1 MIFTEDVKRSLS
13 SPISSE
19 LPCGKYLKTDRAT
32 FRPLRNEFNVAQ
44 TALRKLAQ
52 NPDEAELDNLQEDNL
67 QAWKQLGASLKRTFE
82 TESRDI
88 ELIGWMLAVQ
98 LIVDNSVDGASNLIA
113 WLNELVENEWE
124 SLNPVLPQDKLKG
137 EGDEAQK
144 EQFEAK
150 VKAFFQICGDSEDS
164 SLLYA
169 PLLMLPLVGDITF
182 FQYQSAENKGGAAQ
196 LRQQATQALAS
207 QKSLVQ
213 ARTDNLAQLSKL
225 FVSVSECVN
234 KHTQPMLVKGVNFTF
249 ALSLI
254 SKVQSAITYLTGLT
268 PTQEHS
274 EPSNSQDSS
283 SQDNAQSMEIQAG
296 VNDSQSV
303 SQQSVSQVS
312 VSVSETASFSEAAKM
327 NNMNR
332 DQAFVQLRELAEY
345 FRVSEPHSPVSFLLE
360 KAIRWGYMPL
370 PELMSELLVGRE
382 NDQDKIFNLI
392 GLDNEERVVLPEM
405 TSATTSRPS
414 SAPMQNSVQENASH
428 STDQKETPKESSSKS
443 SSGST
448 GLRW

>member
-1 MIFTEDVKRSLS
+1 MVFTDDVKRALS
-13 SPISSE
+13 TPISNE
-19 LPCGKYLKTDRAT
+19 QPCGKYLKADRTT

-52 NPDEAELDNLQEDNL
+52 NPDETELDNLQEENL
-67 QAWKQLGASLKRTFE
+67 QAWKQLGTSLKITFE

-98 LIVDNSVDGASNLIA
+98 LIVDSRIAGASNLIE
-113 WLNELVENEWE
+113 WLSELVENEWE
-124 SLNPVLPQDKLKG
+124 TLNPVLPQEKLKG
-137 EGDEAQK
+137 KGEEAQK

-182 FQYQSAENKGGAAQ
+182 FQYQSAENKGGAPQ
-196 LRQQATQALAS
+196 LRQQAAQLLAS
-207 QKSLVQ
+207 QKSFVQ
-213 ARTDNLAQLSKL
+213 ERIDNLERLSNL
-225 FVSVSECVN
+225 FLSVSECIN
-234 KHTQPMLVKGVNFTF
+234 KRAQPMLVKGVNFTF

-254 SKVQSAITYLTGLT
+254 SKVQSAITYLSGLKPAKENT
-268 PTQEHS
+268 DS
-274 EPSNSQDSS
+274 SLSQNSS
-283 SQDNAQSMEIQAG
+283 SQDNNELSELAAAENSSHSESQHTVPQA
-296 VNDSQSV
+296 V
-303 SQQSVSQVS
+303 
-312 VSVSETASFSEAAKM
+312 VSVSETASFAEAAKM

-392 GLDNEERVVLPEM
+392 GLDNEERVVLPDV
-405 TSATTSRPS
+405 TSGTPTHVS
-414 SAPMQNSVQENASH
+414 SKPARNSAQDGAPNSAEP
-428 STDQKETPKESSSKS
+428 KETPKESSSKS
-443 SSGST
+443 SNGST

>member
-52 NPDEAELDNLQEDNL
+52 NPDEAELDNLQDENL
-67 QAWKQLGASLKRTFE
+67 QAWKQLGASLKKTFE

-98 LIVDNSVDGASNLIA
+98 LIVDNSIDGASNLIA
-113 WLNELVENEWE
+113 WLNELVENDWDT
-124 SLNPVLPQDKLKG
+124 LNPVLPQDKLKG

-144 EQFEAK
+144 AQFEAK

-169 PLLMLPLVGDITF
+169 PLLMLPLVGNITF
-182 FQYQSAENKGGAAQ
+182 FQYQSAENKGGAPQ
-196 LRQQATQALAS
+196 LRQQATQALVS

-254 SKVQSAITYLTGLT
+254 SKAQSAITYLTGLT
-268 PTQEHS
+268 PTKEHS
-274 EPSNSQDSS
+274 EPSNSQNSS

-296 VNDSQSV
+296 VNDRQSV

-370 PELMSELLVGRE
+370 PELMTELLVGRE

-392 GLDNEERVVLPEM
+392 GLDSEERVVLPEV
-405 TSATTSRPS
+405 TSVKTSRPS
-414 SAPMQNSVQENASH
+414 SPPMQNSVQENASH
-428 STDQKETPKESSSKS
+428 NTDQKETPKESSSKS